1 MGRAALLCGCLYL
14 LMYLTLVKI
23 ARAVSLTTTSMQG
36 QYVSLKLILSCMPCT
51 SRSVPGVGVGV
62 GARETTVLVAPRSCR
77 LAGTA
82 CVLYSAARCPG
93 RAQAAASLAPG
104 TPPPDDQRGT
114 ARDTGRQREARV
126 QPCANRSPSAPPQ
139 AHPGSRECPAWPRP
153 AAVAVGRLRPGR
165 RHSRQP
171 SQKIQKPGRPAL
183 SSVLYLF
190 FQFSTYSKSD

>member
-1 MGRAALLCGCLYL
+1 M
-14 LMYLTLVKI
+14 
-23 ARAVSLTTTSMQG
+23 
-36 QYVSLKLILSCMPCT
+36 
-51 SRSVPGVGVGV
+51 GV

-126 QPCANRSPSAPPQ
+126 QPCANRSPLAPPQ

-190 FQFSTYSKSD
+190 FQFSTYSKSQFWRPLVAFDFLCGVLRTDRWCTRKNPELGSFSLISFL